1 LLIDCKTM
9 LHKFSGLRVNLG
21 LATSAVFLTG
31 LAACGGGTTT
41 SDSTTGAGAEG
52 GVSLGG
58 NVALT
63 GAGASFP
70 APLYQNWFIELNK
83 VVPELQ
89 VNYQSVGSG
98 AGVEQF
104 TAETVDFGASDTG
117 MKDEEIAK
125 VARGVILLP
134 MTAGSIVMAYNLPG
148 VADLKLSRAAYSG
161 IATGKIIK
169 WNDPAI
175 AADNPGVT
183 LPDRPIT
190 FVHRS
195 DGSGTTGVFT
205 KNMAAISPEFE
216 QAIGEGKSVEWPKT
230 GTFVGAKGNEG
241 VTAQIQQTEG
251 AIGYIEY
258 GYATQNNLAFATLEN
273 RAGNFIKVDDEKA
286 AATLANVELPDNL
299 RAFVVDADGPDS
311 YPFVTYTWIM
321 VYEKYPDAQKAKGI
335 EVMVEYGINQGQ
347 EVAGALGYIPLP
359 KNVRERIAA
368 AADGISPDYT
378 ITVK

>member
-1 LLIDCKTM
+1 M

-104 TAETVDFGASDTG
+104 TAETVDFGASDTA

-195 DGSGTTGVFT
+195 DGSGTTAVFT
-205 KNMAAISPEFE
+205 KNMVAISPEFE
-216 QAIGEGKSVEWPKT
+216 KAIGEGKSVEWPKT

>member
-104 TAETVDFGASDTG
+104 TAETVDFGASDTA

>member
-1 LLIDCKTM
+1 M

-104 TAETVDFGASDTG
+104 TAETVDFGASDTA
-117 MKDEEIAK
+117 MKDEEMAK

-161 IATGKIIK
+161 IATGKITK

-216 QAIGEGKSVEWPKT
+216 KAIGEGKSVEWPKT

-335 EVMVEYGINQGQ
+335 EVMIEYGINQGQ

>member
-1 LLIDCKTM
+1 M
-9 LHKFSGLRVNLG
+9 LYKFSGLRVNLG

-104 TAETVDFGASDTG
+104 TAETVDFGASDTA

>member
-1 LLIDCKTM
+1 M

-148 VADLKLSRAAYSG
+148 VADLKLSRAAYSD
-161 IATGKIIK
+161 IATGKITK

-175 AADNPGVT
+175 AADNPGVS

-195 DGSGTTGVFT
+195 DGSGTTAVFT

-216 QAIGEGKSVEWPKT
+216 KAIGEGKSVEWPKT

-258 GYATQNNLAFATLEN
+258 GYATQNNLAFATLQN